1 MRPSFNAP
9 FFALMLAATEVG
21 FRLGRKS
28 GAGTPGETWSP
39 IATVE
44 AALLG
49 ILALLLES

>member
-28 GAGTPGETWSP
+28 EVGTPAETWSP